1 MSISTGSDSADTA
14 ASTSSQPAIH
24 TEQRR
29 IGHICAILVRN
40 LSLRPT
46 RDRVLQTLTS
56 KRPGGSSRYHTTS
69 DDADLTLSLARS
81 NSKGKSKAG
90 GLHCRR
96 RSASYSRLDAGSS
109 DDNNDAQQL
118 ESGSPSS
125 STPTRSQLNNRNK
138 LHPGSDRRGRSGFLA
153 NQRRTS
159 DHELTTTSNLSSAA
173 DDRHSIEA
181 SPRPILKRSSSTRDG
196 RVQNGSPGGGSTGFL
211 DELGAHT
218 TMLSRSDSRSSSHS
232 SHTIRRP
239 SHRARTTSMTSS
251 SSLRSVRFDES
262 HVGNSDEARRPSRIT
277 GRLNAASR
285 YMLFSQKSLAQIMKD
300 RMLECYVELSLAD
313 SDASVQKGKT
323 TSDKP
328 EPIFYRTPNSK
339 PGLHHSWGY
348 QGGDP
353 ISPERDFATAAT
365 SSKEPLEALTVEIK
379 IWARSPPDTAKTEPE
394 AEEWKLVRRTS
405 VDLRDLEPISGNL
418 QDANLALLPNS
429 ILLGL
434 ALGAN
439 SLSGRTSLSSADSQK
454 SLSSTTAK
462 GEGEIEPKLKR
473 KVSEQEAERTRHI
486 LESIVYYAVPL
497 DSAQGADAGQASRA
511 NGSASLKAESSNRK
525 QAKGN
530 LGRSRSP
537 NQRRRASVDG
547 YASDPENAPNHK
559 ATKSSR
565 GEDELTIAAPTTSTV
580 ATTAA
585 ISPATSDAPRRERRK
600 AFEDEQRRV
609 LELSLRE
616 TKMMPSY
623 TLDRARQLAS
633 KQTQSQ
639 NLLAQVDELRGENG
653 ELLQDPEGIVQLRLK
668 HEQQK
673 AHSEA
678 VRQMATDEADDLAQK
693 RAELETRRA
702 ALQSR
707 RKAMQ
712 ASDALFWA
720 AETSSRQL
728 QGQLDNLKAE
738 KADLSQSLHAQQ
750 SSLLRDLEII
760 FPIELSDAS
769 SLLFS
774 ICGLPLPNSVA
785 SLPPTELLHEEKK
798 WKDTVKRLPASN
810 RPVFHPFDD
819 DTISSSFG
827 LVAQL
832 VVLLSTYLSTPIH
845 YPLATAGSRAV
856 VQDGISLMSGPRAF
870 PLYQKGMERYRY
882 EYAAFLL
889 NKDIEQLMNVWSV
902 TVIDIRHTLPNLK
915 NLMVTVSAAGP
926 GSEGSRKSYLGKRE
940 ISLRSAVETVDE
952 RIVGGDGGKVN
963 EGKRPGTGLGM
974 GLPSTASGRVE
985 KLEAKP
991 DTLVTTRVLG
1001 APSKAA
1007 AAPAT
1012 ASGAIASVSRA
1023 FSYFSGNSTR

>member
-1 MSISTGSDSADTA
+1 MSISTGSDSAHMA

-40 LSLRPT
+40 LSIRPT
-46 RDRVLQTLTS
+46 RDRALQTLTS

-90 GLHCRR
+90 GSHCPR

-109 DDNNDAQQL
+109 DDDNDAQQL

-138 LHPGSDRRGRSGFLA
+138 LHPGSDRRGRSGFQA
-153 NQRRTS
+153 NQRHTS
-159 DHELTTTSNLSSAA
+159 DHELTTTNLSSAA

-251 SSLRSVRFDES
+251 SSVRNVRFDES

-313 SDASVQKGKT
+313 NDASVQKGKM

-353 ISPERDFATAAT
+353 ISPERDFATAAI
-365 SSKEPLEALTVEIK
+365 SSKEPLEASTVEIK

-405 VDLRDLEPISGNL
+405 VDLRDLEPISGSL
-418 QDANLALLPNS
+418 QDANLALPPNS

-454 SLSSTTAK
+454 GLSSPTAK
-462 GEGEIEPKLKR
+462 GEGEVEPKLKR
-473 KVSEQEAERTRHI
+473 KISEQEAERTRHI

-547 YASDPENAPNHK
+547 YASDPENASNHK
-559 ATKSSR
+559 AIKSSR
-565 GEDELTIAAPTTSTV
+565 GEDELTIPAPTTSTA

-639 NLLAQVDELRGENG
+639 NLLAQVDELCGENG

-678 VRQMATDEADDLAQK
+678 VRQMATDEAADLAQR

-738 KADLSQSLHAQQ
+738 KADLSQFLHAQQ

-856 VQDGISLMSGPRAF
+856 LQDGISLMSGPRAF
-870 PLYQKGMERYRY
+870 PLYEKGMERYRY

-974 GLPSTASGRVE
+974 GLPSTANGRVG

-1001 APSKAA
+1001 ASSKAA

-1023 FSYFSGNSTR
+1023 FSYFSGSSTR